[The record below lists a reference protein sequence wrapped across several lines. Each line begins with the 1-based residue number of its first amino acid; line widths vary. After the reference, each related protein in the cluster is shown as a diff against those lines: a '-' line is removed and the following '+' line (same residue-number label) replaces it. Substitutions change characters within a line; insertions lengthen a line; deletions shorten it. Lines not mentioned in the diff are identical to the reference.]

1 MSQSHWEAQ
10 SDEQRNGMDRGRGGD
25 RGAEAMSM
33 NYMSGTVP
41 HQQGKRG
48 EWEQKETSGLA
59 FHCDLSSVLG
69 SKEEGEQEGGS
80 QAGGRARR
88 KESKKEGEQGGGK
101 ARRKEGKEEGVCQ
114 RTNHSQA
121 QLS

>member
-1 MSQSHWEAQ
+1 MQKAEGRDDPREWHNENSVEGGQGGGRIRRREARRK
-10 SDEQRNGMDRGRGGD
+10 E
-25 RGAEAMSM
+25 
-33 NYMSGTVP
+33 
-41 HQQGKRG
+41 GK
-48 EWEQKETSGLA
+48 EE
-59 FHCDLSSVLG
+59 G

>member
-25 RGAEAMSM
+25 RVAEAMSM

-69 SKEEGEQEGGS
+69 SKEEGE
-80 QAGGRARR
+80 
-88 KESKKEGEQGGGK
+88 
-101 ARRKEGKEEGVCQ
+101 GKEETCTHMWAQ
-114 RTNHSQA
+114 SQPCTTCGNTHR
-121 QLS
+121 